1 MLPNQV
7 KGISLEPDEVMV
19 RNKKEG
25 ADDDEEEEDEVSRR
39 STESSDTGYTSSPSY
54 SKNNSETR
62 GTDRIPTVD

>member
-25 ADDDEEEEDEVSRR
+25 ADDDEEEEDEGSRR

-54 SKNNSETR
+54 SKNNCETR
-62 GTDRIPTVD
+62 GTD